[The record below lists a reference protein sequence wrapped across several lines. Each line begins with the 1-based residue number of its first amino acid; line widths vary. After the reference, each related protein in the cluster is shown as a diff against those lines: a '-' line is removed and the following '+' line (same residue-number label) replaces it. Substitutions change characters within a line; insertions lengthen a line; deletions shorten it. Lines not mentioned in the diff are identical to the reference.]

1 MFFTMLVNAAYVVEN
16 KMVKKNCFLPCSTL
30 LSFNLNSTNQAI

>member
-16 KMVKKNCFLPCSTL
+16 KMVKKIALHHAQL
-30 LSFNLNSTNQAI
+30 Y